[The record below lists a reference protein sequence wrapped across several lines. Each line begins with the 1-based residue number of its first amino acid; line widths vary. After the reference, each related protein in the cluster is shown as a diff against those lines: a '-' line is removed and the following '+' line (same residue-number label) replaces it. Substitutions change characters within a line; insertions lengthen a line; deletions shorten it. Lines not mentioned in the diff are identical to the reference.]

1 MPSTS
6 NFIDIA
12 TIWLHA
18 GKGGDGAVS
27 FHREKFVAAGGPD
40 GGDGGRG
47 GNIVF
52 QADPNLSTLMDF
64 RYKRKYTA
72 PDGENGR
79 GARQKGKDADDL
91 VIRVPRG
98 TVVRDA
104 ESNEIIKDMSDSEPF
119 ILCRGGKGGWGNK
132 HFATPTRQV
141 PRFAKPGLPGEG
153 HDITLE
159 LKLLADVGLVGF
171 PNVGKSTLLSV
182 VSKAH
187 PKIANYHFTT
197 LFPNLG
203 VVYVD
208 EGRSFVMADIPGII
222 EGASEGA
229 GLGHD
234 FLRHIDRC
242 RLLIHLV
249 DVSGSEGRDPV
260 EDFDAINAEL
270 KEYSAELSERKQIV
284 AANKCDLCGDDRE
297 NIERLKAHVEALGY
311 EFFEMSAA
319 THSGTHELVNMASE
333 MLSELPPV
341 IRFEADYVPPEP
353 VIDTS
358 EDLTIEK
365 YDDVWVVE
373 GGWLQRLMSS
383 VNFSDNESMMYFDR
397 VLRDNGVYQRMEDM
411 GIQDGDTV
419 SIYNLEFEYRD

>member
-1 MPSTS
+1 M
-6 NFIDIA
+6 FIDKVRISVK
-12 TIWLHA
+12 A
-18 GKGGDGAVS
+18 GAGGNGAVA
-27 FHREKFVAAGGPD
+27 FHREKYVAAGGPD
-40 GGDGGRG
+40 GGDGGNG
-47 GNIVF
+47 GSIVLRV
-52 QADPNLSTLMDF
+52 DDNLSTLMDF

-72 PDGENGR
+72 PNGENGQGKRCR
-79 GARQKGKDADDL
+79 GKNGENLIIK
-91 VIRVPRG
+91 VPRG
-98 TVVRDA
+98 TVVRDLA
-104 ESNEIIKDMSDSEPF
+104 TNEIIKDMSDSADF
-119 ILCRGGKGGWGNK
+119 VLCKGGRGGWGNQ

-141 PRFAKPGLPGEG
+141 PRFAKAGLPGEE
-153 HDITLE
+153 HDVILE

-182 VSKAH
+182 TSNAH

-203 VVYVD
+203 FVYVD

-260 EDFDAINAEL
+260 ADFDAINAEL

>member
-1 MPSTS
+1 M
-6 NFIDIA
+6 FADIA
-12 TIWLHA
+12 KIKI
-18 GKGGDGAVS
+18 KGGDGGAGAVA
-27 FHREKFVAAGGPD
+27 FHREKYVAAGGPD
-40 GGDGGRG
+40 GGDGGKG
-47 GNIVF
+47 GDVVF
-52 QADPNLSTLMDF
+52 VVDDNLATLADF
-64 RYKRKYTA
+64 RYKRKYA
-72 PDGENGR
+72 AQNGEPGR
-79 GARQKGKDADDL
+79 GGRQYGRKGQDL
-91 VIRVPRG
+91 EIRVPRG
-98 TVVRDA
+98 TVIREVQSGA
-104 ESNEIIKDMSDSEPF
+104 VMADMSKTERF
-119 ILCRGGKGGWGNK
+119 IAAKGGKGGWGNK

-141 PRFAKPGLPGEG
+141 PRFAKPGLPGEA

-260 EDFDAINAEL
+260 ADFDAINAEL

-341 IRFEADYVPPEP
+341 IRFEADYLPPEP